1 MARAAKGAA
10 LRGLGRFLSTL
21 AGGYEQDR
29 KRREE
34 EESSNRQFGQRVG
47 EMTLRQYME
56 ENSPSGQAALGK
68 TQAEG
73 RRLTAEAG
81 QEEETLRRLQTGEP
95 TVQQGIDQSKVDLG
109 ASELATREKE
119 LTARNREIDAANAKA
134 ALEANTVKNADE
146 WFARLPEWTAS
157 EQLEEAFQQVL
168 RSQIGGNESVKLWI
182 DTKYTPWNKIQE
194 TAKNKRKEEEEEL
207 GATRSERQAIDPSLM
222 VSPLTKFG
230 ITPGSVAKPTTQ
242 LGAEQATAP
251 LAPSAQP
258 PTAMGVTPPAQPSV
272 AAENTAGLDETD
284 IIAVR
289 EAAAR
294 WGMSFN
300 DARARLESRV
310 GTPR

>member
-21 AGGYEQDR
+21 AGGYAQDR
-29 KRREE
+29 QRREE
-34 EESSNRQFGQRVG
+34 EATSNRQFGQRVG

-68 TQAEG
+68 AQAEG

-95 TVQQGIDQSKVDLG
+95 TVQQGIDRSKVDLG
-109 ASELATREKE
+109 ASELAAREKE
-119 LTARNREIDAANAKA
+119 LAARNREIDAANAKS

-182 DTKYTPWNKIQE
+182 ETKYTPWNKIQE
-194 TAKNKRKEEEEEL
+194 TAKQERKEKEEEL
-207 GATRSERQAIDPSLM
+207 GATRSERQAIDPSSM
-222 VSPLTKFG
+222 VSPLTKFR
-230 ITPGSVAKPTTQ
+230 ITPGDGAAATQ
-242 LGAEQATAP
+242 DVGAAP
-251 LAPSAQP
+251 PVQP
-258 PTAMGVTPPAQPSV
+258 PTAMGATPPAQLSSPSA
-272 AAENTAGLDETD
+272 AAENTAGLDEAD
-284 IIAVR
+284 IVAVR

-294 WGMSFN
+294 WGVSFN

>member
-95 TVQQGIDQSKVDLG
+95 TVQQGIDQSKLDLG
-109 ASELATREKE
+109 ASEVEVRQGE
-119 LTARNREIDAANAKA
+119 LTARQEELTQTKAKA
-134 ALEANTVKNADE
+134 EREVAEERAKQLQVESLQEWKGKLPQWMAARQYVEARIAGFGLTGNDQYDDWVRVDYADFLRKKKNEGDPYNLGSLGDDDVGPPLPSGYAPPAPGPAAASTV
-146 WFARLPEWTAS
+146 
-157 EQLEEAFQQVL
+157 
-168 RSQIGGNESVKLWI
+168 
-182 DTKYTPWNKIQE
+182 
-194 TAKNKRKEEEEEL
+194 
-207 GATRSERQAIDPSLM
+207 
-222 VSPLTKFG
+222 
-230 ITPGSVAKPTTQ
+230 Q
-242 LGAEQATAP
+242 LGSEQATAP

-258 PTAMGVTPPAQPSV
+258 PADMGVTPPAQLSSPSV
-272 AAENTAGLDETD
+272 AAENTAGLDEAD

-289 EAAAR
+289 EAAAL